1 MPFLGN
7 IYVNFMSI
15 CIDNYYLFIYNM
27 PNSVYLYAY
36 SIFKEMKSVKTS
48 KRILSALLS
57 LCMILG
63 CVAVGFTAQA
73 AEATLQDGIN
83 AAIANGDASYEWNG
97 GNVTLED
104 TLVINGDIKVDL
116 NNATVTGAPGKTVV
130 NVKGGNVELY
140 NGTFIAVCESYKG
153 VTAFAESLM
162 DYRPAVS
169 INGGNVTLDCI
180 TAVGSTI
187 RVPNSSSVKVTTGNG
202 INANAG
208 TVVLKDVIAVGM
220 KALDNTKAQVTVE
233 DAILVGI
240 YKAANIYSKVNFAEG
255 YTQYK
260 TVEFLEEFLKDG
272 VTLSA
277 TEKKYISGLTNSE
290 GDLSVASVVVSVKD
304 PELAQPVS
312 TYDAETDVLT
322 VTAYS
327 DVANEKADVAN
338 RYSYKYTPVTCT
350 IDGVTADFAD
360 QEDGSYVATFE
371 NVAAGKTLAAE
382 LDYTLSVK
390 MGKQQKDVVVNGLD
404 MIAAYAEKAP
414 EIIGRFI
421 EDFEGDRAY
430 GKVKEYMELAFNAYF
445 DSQSPVYEDDRLKP
459 IIGIIYALGGHDYD
473 GFVSGILRKHISD
486 ASKRMLI
493 KDNVIA
499 HTNTYGKIFDTDGDG
514 IADSVYAFFGD
525 TYGEGIGLLELFD
538 TYYEDIK
545 ALALTADYKEFNDIG
560 AAAEYIGKYYGEFI
574 ELIDAAIELLEYGYE
589 ILDDED
595 IRDIIASKFP
605 ELEVVVE
612 YADKFMAKGGYYEK
626 LVAKYNELKTSDFLS
641 KYADR
646 APELCKRYALKALD
660 IAQNPTKY
668 FDINSKVEGDYL
680 NMFSFKQTA
689 EFETPS
695 DVEMCNVTVK
705 LSGYG
710 KFMVEG
716 KEYAIDQTFSVPM
729 GELFTVTP
737 VEYDESVVLFKEF
750 FYTQPNSEWK
760 VIENIDNFRI
770 GSDIVITVCFT
781 DHLNT
786 TDDLVNIFFL
796 TDANLSFNRIGQYNN
811 KVENLKTDNECFFDN
826 QYNIIAEAPVFKG
839 LEFKGWSLDK
849 DCSPDNA
856 LSYGELLDEVSGRID
871 DFFVYAVYE
880 NNQDLDVPSGH
891 EELAVINA
899 EADPETSR
907 VYFLMS
913 VEAPENIKV
922 IEIGVIAT
930 KNTDYVDEAIM
941 TLELRGTP
949 GVVSKFADTADVKGD
964 DGYLKNSCGI
974 NYGVKTASGTIYGRG
989 YVIYKDLDTNTI
1001 ETYYTDIVSDT
1012 L

>member
-1 MPFLGN
+1 M
-7 IYVNFMSI
+7 
-15 CIDNYYLFIYNM
+15 
-27 PNSVYLYAY
+27 
-36 SIFKEMKSVKTS
+36 KTS

-73 AEATLQDGIN
+73 AEATLQAGIN
-83 AAIANGDASYEWNG
+83 AAIANGDASYEWKG

-104 TLVINGDIKVDL
+104 TLVINGNIKVDL
-116 NNATVTGAPGKTVV
+116 KNAIVTGAPGKTVV

-140 NGTFIAVCESYKG
+140 NGTFIAVCEAYQG
-153 VTAFAESLM
+153 VKQFAESLM

-169 INGGNVTLDCI
+169 INGGNVTLECI

-187 RVPNSSSVKVTTGNG
+187 RVPNSSTVKVTTGNG

-220 KALDNTKAQVTVE
+220 KALDNTKADVTVE

-240 YKAANIYSKVNFAEG
+240 YKAANIYTKVNFADG
-255 YTQYK
+255 YTQYR
-260 TVEFLEEFLKDG
+260 TVQFLEEFLKDG

-277 TEKKYISGLTNSE
+277 TEKKYIDGLTNSQ

-312 TYDAETDVLT
+312 TYDADTDVLT
-322 VTAYS
+322 VTAYA
-327 DVANEKADVAN
+327 DAADEKADVAN
-338 RYSYKYTPVTCT
+338 RYSYMYTPVTCT
-350 IDGVTADFAD
+350 IDGVTADFAE
-360 QEDGSYVATFE
+360 QADGSYVATFAD
-371 NVAAGKTLAAE
+371 VAAGETLDAE

-390 MGKQQKDVVVNGLD
+390 MGQRQKDVVVEGLD
-404 MIAAYAEKAP
+404 MIAAYAENAP

-421 EDFEGDRAY
+421 KDFEGDRAY
-430 GKVKEYMELAFNAYF
+430 GKAKEYMELVYNAYKEAPSKLAKF
-445 DSQSPVYEDDRLKP
+445 KPV
-459 IIGIIYALGGHDYD
+459 IGVIYALGGMDYN
-473 GFVSGILRKHISD
+473 GEVSEIIRKTKDEKNIPLLVSAKNDSHI
-486 ASKRMLI
+486 K
-493 KDNVIA
+493 NF
-499 HTNTYGKIFDTDGDG
+499 GKIFDTDGDG
-514 IADSVYAFFGD
+514 VADSLYAFFGEK
-525 TYGEGIGLLELFD
+525 YGEGIGLLELFD
-538 TYYEDIK
+538 KYYGDIK
-545 ALALTADYKEFNDIG
+545 ALALTEDYKEFNDIG
-560 AAAEYIGKYYGEFI
+560 AAAEYIGKNYAKFI
-574 ELIDAAIELLEYGYE
+574 ELVDAAIELLEYGYE
-589 ILDDED
+589 LLQNED
-595 IRDIIASKFP
+595 VRNMIEDNFS
-605 ELEVVVE
+605 ELQVVVE
-612 YADKFMAKGGYYEK
+612 YADKLMADGGYYEK
-626 LVAKYNELKTSDFLS
+626 LVARYNELKASDFLT

-668 FDINSKVEGDYL
+668 FDINSKVEGYYL

-689 EFETPS
+689 EFTTPS
-695 DVEMCNVTVK
+695 DVETCNVTVEV
-705 LSGYG
+705 SGYG

-716 KEYAIDQTFSVPM
+716 KEYTNRMTFSVPM

-737 VEYDESVVLFKEF
+737 VEYDESVKLFREF
-750 FYTQPNSEWK
+750 FYTQPNTTWK
-760 VIENIDNFRI
+760 VVDNIENFRV
-770 GSDIVITVCFT
+770 GSDIVIT
-781 DHLNT
+781 LNFSAMGSVA
-786 TDDLVNIFFL
+786 DEDVSVVFL
-796 TDANLSFNRIGQYNN
+796 TDANLGYNWIG
-811 KVENLKTDNECFFDN
+811 EFEGAAADLHFDDVDV
-826 QYNIIAEAPVFKG
+826 P
-839 LEFKGWSLDK
+839 EFKDLAFAGWSLDK
-849 DCSPDNA
+849 GANVDAA
-856 LSYGELLDEVSGRID
+856 LTDDELVETVSDMTD

-899 EADPETSR
+899 EADTETSR

-941 TLELRGTP
+941 TLDIRGTS
-949 GVVSKFADTADVKGD
+949 GVVSKFADSADVKGD

-1001 ETYYTDIVSDT
+1001 ETYYTGIVSDT